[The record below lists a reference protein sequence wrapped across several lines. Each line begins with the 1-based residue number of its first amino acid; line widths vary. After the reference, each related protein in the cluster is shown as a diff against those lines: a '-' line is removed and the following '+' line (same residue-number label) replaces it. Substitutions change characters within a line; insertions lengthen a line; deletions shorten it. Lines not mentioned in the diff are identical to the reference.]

1 MLPSFDSLG
10 VQAGKT
16 LRAQWLFCFLPS
28 NFYLC
33 YMARDYYEILGVSR
47 DADKEE
53 IKQAYRRLARKYHP
67 DVNKEPGAEER
78 FKEINRA
85 YEVLSEPE
93 MRERYNRFG
102 EAGVSG
108 AAAAGFQDMG
118 DMGGFADIFESIFS
132 GFAGGMGGPTQ
143 RRRSGPVRGDDLR
156 LDLKLDFREAV
167 FGGEKEIRISHL
179 ETCDVCSGSGA
190 KPGTRPRTCSTCS
203 GSGQVRRVTRTP
215 FGSFTQVSTCP
226 TCNGTGTVIEDKCDA
241 CDGKGT
247 NQITKKLKITI
258 PAGVDNGTRLRI
270 SQEGDAGQRG
280 GPPGDLYVYLFV
292 NEDEEFH
299 RDGINI
305 LSEIKVSYLQAILGC
320 RLEVDTVDG
329 PVELIIPP
337 GTQPNTVM
345 KLENR
350 GVPRLGNPVSRGDHM
365 LTVLIDI
372 PTKVTPEERELLEKL
387 AKIKGDRTGKGGLE
401 GFLGN
406 LFK

>member
-1 MLPSFDSLG
+1 
-10 VQAGKT
+10 
-16 LRAQWLFCFLPS
+16 
-28 NFYLC
+28 
-33 YMARDYYEILGVSR
+33 MARDYYETLGVSR

-67 DVNKEPGAEER
+67 DVNKESGAEER

-93 MRERYNRFG
+93 VRARYDRFG

-108 AAAAGFQDMG
+108 AAAAGAGAGFQDMS
-118 DMGGFADIFESIFS
+118 DMSGFADIFESIFS
-132 GFAGGMGGPTQ
+132 GFAGAPGGQPQQ
-143 RRRSGPVRGDDLR
+143 RRRGGPVRGDDLR

-179 ETCDVCSGSGA
+179 ETCEVCTGSGA
-190 KPGTRPRTCSTCS
+190 KSGTRPRTCSTCS

-226 TCNGTGTVIEDKCDA
+226 TCDGTGTVVEDKCDA
-241 CDGKGT
+241 CDGKGA
-247 NQITKKLKITI
+247 NQVTKKLKINV

-270 SQEGDAGQRG
+270 SQEGDAGQRN

-299 RDGINI
+299 REGINVN
-305 LSEIKVSYLQAILGC
+305 SEIKISYLQAILGC
-320 RLEVDTVDG
+320 RLEVNTVDG
-329 PVELIIPP
+329 PVELIIPS
-337 GTQPNTVM
+337 GTQPHTVM

-372 PTKVTPEERELLEKL
+372 PTKIIPEERELLEKL

-401 GFLGN
+401 GFLGG
-406 LFK
+406 LFKS

>member
-1 MLPSFDSLG
+1 
-10 VQAGKT
+10 
-16 LRAQWLFCFLPS
+16 
-28 NFYLC
+28 
-33 YMARDYYEILGVSR
+33 MARDYYEILGVSR

-53 IKQAYRRLARKYHP
+53 IKQAYRRQARKYHP
-67 DVNKEPGAEER
+67 DVNKEPGSEER

-93 MRERYNRFG
+93 TRERYNRFG

-108 AAAAGFQDMG
+108 AAAGAGFQDMG

-132 GFAGGMGGPTQ
+132 GFAGGMGSPTQQQ

-179 ETCDVCSGSGA
+179 ETCEVCSGSGA
-190 KPGTRPRTCSTCS
+190 KPGTRPRSCATCS

-215 FGSFTQVSTCP
+215 FGSFTQVSSCP
-226 TCNGTGTVIEDKCDA
+226 TCNGTGTVVEDKCDA
-241 CDGKGT
+241 CDGKGA
-247 NQITKKLKITI
+247 NQVTKKLKITI

-280 GPPGDLYVYLFV
+280 GAAGDLYVYLFV
-292 NEDEEFH
+292 NEDEEFQ
-299 RDGINI
+299 RDGINV
-305 LSEIKVSYLQAILGC
+305 LSEIKISYLQAILGC
-320 RLEVDTVDG
+320 RLEVNTVDG
-329 PVELIIPP
+329 PVELIIPA

-372 PTKVTPEERELLEKL
+372 PNKIAPEERQLLEQL
-387 AKIKGDRTGKGGLE
+387 AKIKGDRTGKGGIE
-401 GFLGN
+401 GFLGS